1 MGYGYYTRQQYR
13 KRSEATEQETVIQ
26 WCGWH
31 EGKHPELKLIFHI
44 PNGGSRNTAEAANLK
59 RQGVKA
65 GVPDLCL
72 PVPKNGYHG
81 LYIEMKYGRNKST
94 QKQEEWQKALR
105 EQGYYVAVCYGAEEA
120 ERLIA
125 SYLQMAGYPALEQ
138 EGKKSES

>member
-1 MGYGYYTRQQYR
+1 MSYYIRSQNR
-13 KRSEATEQETVIQ
+13 KRSEATEQEALIE

-31 EGKHPELKLIFHI
+31 EGRHPELKLIFHI
-44 PNGGSRNTAEAANLK
+44 PNGGSRNTIEAANLK

-81 LYIEMKYGRNKST
+81 LYIEMKYGRNKTSE
-94 QKQEEWQKALR
+94 KQEEWLKALW

-125 SYLQMAGYPALEQ
+125 SYLQMAGYPALER
-138 EGKKSES
+138 EGKQSES